1 MTSQGG
7 SSPSPASSTILTGV
21 IIAVAS
27 MFLFSATHTCVRFL
41 ADTMTSPEIVFWR
54 MLVSM
59 TILMPYF
66 AWKGIHLLKTQ
77 RPGMHAMRA
86 IVNFGGM
93 IMWFYAIGVVP
104 LGKAVAIHFTLPLF
118 LILLAVLFLGER
130 VGIRRTCATVA
141 GFCGTL
147 VVLQPGNL
155 AVGWPE
161 MMILGSAALY
171 AGTVIFLKFM
181 VKTETPLALT
191 FYTNFFILLLSIPLT
206 IWLWVPPT
214 VDDIL
219 PILFI
224 GVTGTLAPFMYTS
237 ALRLADAS
245 IIGPTDF
252 LRLPITSGFA
262 FALFGEVP
270 SEWVWIGGGIIFL
283 STWYITV
290 RESRLEKQRK
300 ADDAAG
306 GA

>member
-27 MFLFSATHTCVRFL
+27 MFLFSATLTCVRFL

-86 IVNFGGM
+86 VVNFGGM

>member
-86 IVNFGGM
+86 VVNFGGM

>member
-86 IVNFGGM
+86 VVNFGGM

-224 GVTGTLAPFMYTS
+224 GVTGTRPRSCTPARCGSPMLASS
-237 ALRLADAS
+237 AQRIFCACRSRRDLHSPCSAKCQAS
-245 IIGPTDF
+245 GYG
-252 LRLPITSGFA
+252 S
-262 FALFGEVP
+262 
-270 SEWVWIGGGIIFL
+270 
-283 STWYITV
+283 
-290 RESRLEKQRK
+290 
-300 ADDAAG
+300 AAG
-306 GA
+306 SSF